1 MVSTN
6 TRTVSPNMTEFP
18 LSPFTA
24 IGVGSLPL
32 TDVKTAL
39 KAIFDT
45 FPECPHWP
53 QLPKFKEE
61 YFVTQFL
68 RPLLN
73 LDLLEFSEGKGW
85 GFKDKGSDFVDNM
98 TRFYEWYLESEE
110 PSDSSDAA
118 LDRFAMTKEG
128 ARGFYAFLE
137 ALGGDGCLSR
147 LSKTDPLVVKGQI
160 IGPVSAGFLLHDAEG
175 KASFYRPDLRDILV
189 KCLKKTAQWQVR
201 HLGTVTG
208 KRPMVFV
215 DEAFLSAY
223 GSQMFISLDRQDIVE
238 ALDEMLEGIEAEG
251 GISGVH
257 ACTGGEWSILF
268 ESRAN
273 VVNTDV
279 YGYFTSI
286 LGCLDAFERFL
297 ERGGVFAWGLIPTS
311 EAAASEAPE
320 TLIRRLMDY
329 MAALKRKGVNEE
341 RLLKQSII
349 TPSCGTGTL
358 SRELAL
364 RIYKLTKEVAARLK
378 GDTRFLNAN

>member
-1 MVSTN
+1 MPS
-6 TRTVSPNMTEFP
+6 
-18 LSPFTA
+18 
-24 IGVGSLPL
+24 GVGSLPL

-39 KAIFDT
+39 KVVFET

-53 QLPKFKEE
+53 QLPKLKEE

-68 RPLLN
+68 GPLLD

-85 GFKDKGSDFVDNM
+85 GFKDKNPDFVDNM

-110 PSDSSDAA
+110 PGGNRDAA
-118 LDRFAMTKEG
+118 LDRFAMTKKG

-137 ALGGDGCLSR
+137 AFGGDECLSR
-147 LSKTDPLVVKGQI
+147 LLQADPLVVKGQI

-201 HLGTVTG
+201 RLGAVTG

-223 GSQMFISLDRQDIVE
+223 GSQMFVSLDRRDIVE

-268 ESRAN
+268 ETRAN

-286 LGCLDAFERFL
+286 LGCLDAFNGFL
-297 ERGGVFAWGLIPTS
+297 ERGGIFAWGVVPTS
-311 EAAASEAPE
+311 EAATRE
-320 TLIRRLMDY
+320 TVETIVHRLVDY
-329 MAALKRKGVNEE
+329 MVALKGKGVNEK
-341 RLLKQSII
+341 RLSKQSIV

-358 SRELAL
+358 SEELAL
-364 RIYKLTKEVAARLK
+364 RIYELTKEVAARLRDDMPLRNPNDK
-378 GDTRFLNAN
+378 GRYQM